1 MNPIQDKITKITS
14 VLTQFVLLLTPLFF
28 LPVTREFIIVS
39 KLYFFIYAVIG
50 LTVVSLINL
59 IVSRKIVWQKD
70 IMINGILM
78 LLVGS
83 ALSIIVMTPNK
94 MAALFV
100 PHDGFLPMLSLVIY
114 YMFLVGMMR
123 KSKDSVF
130 FYIAVAGFIASLVGI
145 FGFLSPLKGVKLPA
159 EIAFLNAPLFNTVGT
174 QLDFILFNIFT
185 VVAIAAY
192 FLTNKDVTVVNVH
205 GHAGH
210 KIKNVSVKT
219 LFYVFFA
226 VALINLILQ
235 VFQVGK
241 AILIDDQSFVLP
253 PVSISWYA
261 AIEILKNPLTTLFGV
276 GVGNFSAMFTQ
287 VKTAAYN
294 STQLWQVASFNI
306 SRSAFLHIL
315 TEMGLVGA
323 AGFIIILV
331 NIFRNLKVAKTGAKL
346 LMGFGVIVLLFFPPS
361 FIGFFIFFVC
371 LAYFTANVRQH
382 EELYEADLAKI
393 VPVYVACIIVFL
405 IFIASLTYFTSTS
418 FASELIFKSSL
429 DAAAR
434 NDLKGLY
441 EAQRNAIII
450 NPYNEDF
457 RRSYSQTNLI
467 IANNIAS
474 KKKEDITDKDKE
486 TITQAIQASIAE
498 AKAAVALNPAKV
510 TNWQYLATVYRNI
523 IYVAQGSELWTIAAY
538 QRAILL
544 DPQNPSYRLELGGVY
559 YLLQVYDEAQKLF
572 EQAVTLKP
580 DWANAHYNLAWTL
593 DKKKDYA
600 GAVAQMQAVLTLINQ
615 KTNKADYD
623 QAKKDLDAFKKQLD
637 EQQKANAAQ
646 GQNGQQGQ
654 QQQQNQAQQNP
665 ADEKLNL
672 PTPPA
677 ATFEPK
683 IQLPQSASPGGATN
697 PIQQPTR

>member
-59 IVSRKIVWQKD
+59 IVTRKIVWQKD

-83 ALSIIVMTPNK
+83 ALSIIIMTPNK

-100 PHDGFLPMLSLVIY
+100 PHDGFLPMLALVIY

-123 KSKDSVF
+123 KSKDTVF
-130 FYIAVAGFIASLVGI
+130 FYIAVAGFIAALVGI
-145 FGFLSPLKGVKLPA
+145 FGFISPLKNVKLPV

-174 QLDFILFNIFT
+174 QLDFILFNIFA

-192 FLTNKDVTVVNVH
+192 FLSNREVTVVNAH
-205 GHAGH
+205 GHDR
-210 KIKNVSVKT
+210 KFKNIPVKT

-226 VALINLILQ
+226 VCLINLILQ

-253 PVSISWYA
+253 PLAISWYA
-261 AIEILKNPLTTLFGV
+261 AIEILKNPMTTLFGV

-287 VKTAAYN
+287 VKNAAYN
-294 STQLWQVASFNI
+294 STSLWQVASFNI
-306 SRSAFLHIL
+306 SRSAFLHIF
-315 TEMGLVGA
+315 TEMGIVGA
-323 AGFIIILV
+323 AGFMIIV
-331 NIFRNLKVAKTGAKL
+331 ANVFRNLKVAKLGAKV
-346 LMGFGVIVLLFFPPS
+346 LMGFGLIVLFLFPPS
-361 FIGFFIFFVC
+361 FIGFFVFFVC

-393 VPVYVACIIVFL
+393 VPVYVACIAVFL
-405 IFIASLTYFTSTS
+405 IFIGALTYFTSTS
-418 FASELIFKSSL
+418 FASELIFKNGL

-467 IANNIAS
+467 IANNVAQ

-486 TITQAIQASIAE
+486 TITQAIQAAIAE

-593 DKKKDYA
+593 DRKKDYA
-600 GAVAQMQAVLTLINQ
+600 GAVAQMQTVLTLINQ
-615 KTNKADYD
+615 KTNKPDYD
-623 QAKKDLDAFKKQLD
+623 QAKKDLETFKKQLGD
-637 EQQKANAAQ
+637 EQKAKAAAGTDQ
-646 GQNGQQGQ
+646 TQQQQGQ
-654 QQQQNQAQQNP
+654 QKP

-672 PTPPA
+672 PTPPV

-683 IQLPQSASPGGATN
+683 IELPPNASPGAGTTGTVEPAR
-697 PIQQPTR
+697 QGSR

>member
-1 MNPIQDKITKITS
+1 MNPLQDKITKITS

-28 LPVTREFIIVS
+28 LPITREFIIVS

-50 LTVVSLINL
+50 LAVVSLINL
-59 IVSRKIVWQKD
+59 IVTRKIVWQKD

-78 LLVGS
+78 LLVGA
-83 ALSIIVMTPNK
+83 ALSIIIMTPNK
-94 MAALFV
+94 MQALFI
-100 PHDGFLPMLSLVIY
+100 PHDGFLPMLALVIY
-114 YMFLVGMMR
+114 YMFLVGTMR
-123 KSKDSVF
+123 KSKDTIF

-145 FGFLSPLKGVKLPA
+145 FGFIAPLKSVKLPA

-174 QLDFILFNIFT
+174 QLDFIMFNIFT

-192 FLTNKDVTVVNVH
+192 FLTNKDITVVNGH
-205 GHAGH
+205 GHNH
-210 KIKNVSVKT
+210 KIKNIPVKT

-253 PVSISWYA
+253 PLSISWYA

-294 STQLWQVASFNI
+294 STDLWQVASFNI
-306 SRSAFLHIL
+306 SRSAFLHIF

-323 AGFIIILV
+323 AGLGIIIV
-331 NIFRNLKVAKTGAKL
+331 NIFRNMKLAKAGAKVL
-346 LMGFGVIVLLFFPPS
+346 IGFGLILLFFFPPS
-361 FIGFFIFFVC
+361 FMLFFIFFVC

-405 IFIASLTYFTSTS
+405 VFIGALTYFTSTS
-418 FASELIFKSSL
+418 FASELIYKSSL

-474 KKKEDITDKDKE
+474 KKKEEITEKDKE

-544 DPQNPSYRLELGGVY
+544 DPQNPTYRLELGGVY

-593 DKKKDYA
+593 DRKKDYA
-600 GAVAQMQAVLTLINQ
+600 GAVAQMQTVLTLINP

-623 QAKKDLDAFKKQLD
+623 QAKKDLDTFKKQLD
-637 EQQKANAAQ
+637 EQQKADAAN
-646 GQNGQQGQ
+646 GAQNGQ
-654 QQQQNQAQQNP
+654 QQQQTQTQQNP
-665 ADEKLNL
+665 TDERLNL

-683 IQLPQSASPGGATN
+683 LQLPQSASPGAGTSTVPPARN
-697 PIQQPTR
+697 